1 MGDPGRYLSTTQD
14 GESQVLADNISY
26 LPFGP
31 LKALTFGNGIPL
43 TRDFDADYRL
53 TDQSAGQVQDVGFAR
68 DPVGNITGI
77 TDGVDS
83 TRSQSFG
90 YDVLDRLISATGIY
104 GTRSY
109 AYDAVGNRTNTETDT
124 YTIDSASNRL
134 DAIAGTN
141 PKGFSHDAAGN
152 TVVSGALSFAYNQAN
167 RLAEA
172 SDTSGPLATNTYN
185 GRGERVKKQAGGE
198 TTVYHYDQSGL
209 LIAETDAAGDP
220 GKEYVYLEG
229 LPIAVLVATPTEAPA
244 VLTSPTQG
252 STLNTATVSFA
263 WSAGNGVTQY
273 QLYVGTTPGAHD
285 IHTGQGGTHLSET
298 VSGIPLSGG
307 TIHVR
312 LWSLL
317 NGSWVSE
324 DFSYQAAGTPE
335 AAQVNSPAPGST
347 LDTNAV
353 TFGWTTGNGVNQY
366 QLYVGTTPGASD
378 IHAGQAGTHLSANVS
393 GIPLS
398 GGTIHVRLWSLLNGS
413 WVSEDFTYQAAGTPG
428 AAQITTPTPG
438 GTLDTATVVFVWSAG
453 NGVTQYQL
461 YVGTTPGAHDIH
473 TGQGGTHLSE
483 AVSGIPLA
491 GGTIHVR
498 LWSLLNGSW
507 AYEDVTYQAAG
518 IPDAAKI
525 SDPTPD
531 ATLDTEIGT
540 FTWTPGNGVTQYQLY
555 VGRAPGASDIHS
567 GAVGTQLT
575 ETVSGIPLAGGTIHV
590 RLWSLL
596 NGSWAHED
604 VTYQAA
610 GIPEAAQIT
619 SPTPG
624 GTLDTATVVFA
635 WSAGNGVTQYQL
647 YVGTAAG
654 AADIHNGQAGTHL
667 SETVSGIP
675 LSGSP
680 VHVRLWSLLN
690 GSWVHEDALYPT
702 EGL

>member
-244 VLTSPTQG
+244 VLTSPTPG

-298 VSGIPLSGG
+298 
-307 TIHVR
+307 
-312 LWSLL
+312 
-317 NGSWVSE
+317 
-324 DFSYQAAGTPE
+324 
-335 AAQVNSPAPGST
+335 
-347 LDTNAV
+347 
-353 TFGWTTGNGVNQY
+353 
-366 QLYVGTTPGASD
+366 
-378 IHAGQAGTHLSANVS
+378 VS

-531 ATLDTEIGT
+531 ATLDTEIVT

-624 GTLDTATVVFA
+624 GTLDTATVVFV

>member
-1 MGDPGRYLSTTQD
+1 MPQGNVLLVDRGGPMGDPGRYLSTTQD

-244 VLTSPTQG
+244 VLTSPTPG

-298 VSGIPLSGG
+298 
-307 TIHVR
+307 
-312 LWSLL
+312 
-317 NGSWVSE
+317 
-324 DFSYQAAGTPE
+324 
-335 AAQVNSPAPGST
+335 
-347 LDTNAV
+347 
-353 TFGWTTGNGVNQY
+353 
-366 QLYVGTTPGASD
+366 
-378 IHAGQAGTHLSANVS
+378 VS

-531 ATLDTEIGT
+531 ATLDTEIVT

-624 GTLDTATVVFA
+624 GTLDTATVVFV